1 MNQSPELLKLFGV
14 YTGGPG
20 SIGANLAEQTARL
33 TAGQPLVL
41 ATSSDFVLFPGNG
54 ALPEVVGFRLGT
66 RGFKELASV
75 SHLGPA
81 VATLLRM
88 RQNEPGSDLWRTE
101 AQRLLQATRQARQA
115 NSAGLWRDTIGVA
128 AWQGRED
135 AIARLAEYA
144 CLVTERYLERV
155 LREPDCFTPPDLRE
169 HYLEATGRAVG
180 ATVPMNRMM
189 IATFFLVGLDIA
201 HRVIAWFDQR
211 RPEWSQA
218 MALIVGRQGRPTAGV
233 THSTSSVAAML
244 LGAARGRLPAERL
257 YIAPHAPVPIGP
269 DALDPAKAAP
279 LEQPL
284 RELWCQ
290 IRAVSELGPLM
301 YEGYPRYAIPGN
313 PRPVLDAGTT
323 EVAEMPRIQ
332 GPDDWHS
339 LNTRLRVV
347 LEDPRQLLSGCV
359 TDYAIEQLVANGN
372 DPRRVHVP
380 GLDGTDY
387 PVPGE
392 TS

>member
-1 MNQSPELLKLFGV
+1 MKQSPELLQLFTT
-14 YTGGPG
+14 YTGGLG
-20 SIGANLAEQTARL
+20 SIGANLAAQTARL
-33 TAGQPLVL
+33 TAGRPLVL
-41 ATSSDFVLFPGNG
+41 ATSSDFVLYPGNG
-54 ALPEVVGFRLGT
+54 AAPEVVGFRLGT
-66 RGFKELASV
+66 RGFKELAGV

-101 AQRLLQATRQARQA
+101 AQRLLQATAAARRA
-115 NSAGLWRDTIGVA
+115 NSAALWRDTISVV
-128 AWQGRED
+128 AWQGREE
-135 AIARLAEYA
+135 AIARLTGYA
-144 CLVTERYLERV
+144 CRVTERYLQRV
-155 LREPDCFTPPDLRE
+155 LREPDTFTPQDLRE
-169 HYLEATGRAVG
+169 QYLEATGSAVG

-211 RPEWSQA
+211 DTDWGQA
-218 MALIVGRQGRPTAGV
+218 MALIVGKQGRPTAGV

-244 LGAARGRLPAERL
+244 FGASRGRLPRERL
-257 YIAPHAPVPIGP
+257 YIAPHSPVAIGADP
-269 DALDPAKAAP
+269 LDPAKAAP

-284 RELWCQ
+284 RQLWCQ

-301 YEGYPRYAIPGN
+301 YEGYPRYAVPDN
-313 PRPVLDAGTT
+313 PQPVLAPGTT

-332 GPDDWHS
+332 GPDDWRS

-359 TDYAIEQLVANGN
+359 TDYAIEQLVAHGN
-372 DPRRVHVP
+372 DPRRVQVP

-387 PVPGE
+387 PD
-392 TS
+392 